1 MHKLYDIFFF
11 HFKGKLYESFRIMN
25 ILKAALFL
33 NKNDY
38 YMEYCVLNVGSS
50 FDLHV
55 HTCRIFFS
63 KLQKIRISKCS
74 CFKTSEQLMN
84 ISVIFTYS
92 SYLLAC
98 HLFKVLDAC
107 NSHQQIKTP
116 YFKKNIKLYTCSVS
130 IMHVHVFIF
139 NNMIF
144 FISPSISLAFRP

>member
-1 MHKLYDIFFF
+1 
-11 HFKGKLYESFRIMN
+11 
-25 ILKAALFL
+25 
-33 NKNDY
+33 
-38 YMEYCVLNVGSS
+38 MEYCVLNVDSS

-92 SYLLAC
+92 SCLLAC

-116 YFKKNIKLYTCSVS
+116 YLKKNIKLYTFSVS

-144 FISPSISLAFRP
+144 FYLSIHISGFQTLSLKKCITILDSQSCDNRKKKY

>member
-1 MHKLYDIFFF
+1 
-11 HFKGKLYESFRIMN
+11 
-25 ILKAALFL
+25 
-33 NKNDY
+33 
-38 YMEYCVLNVGSS
+38 MEYCVLNVGSS

-92 SYLLAC
+92 SCLLAC

-107 NSHQQIKTP
+107 NSHQQIKTCTCI
-116 YFKKNIKLYTCSVS
+116 YIQQHDIFYLSIHIFGFQTLSLKKCITILDSQSCDNSKKKY
-130 IMHVHVFIF
+130 
-139 NNMIF
+139 
-144 FISPSISLAFRP
+144 

>member
-1 MHKLYDIFFF
+1 
-11 HFKGKLYESFRIMN
+11 
-25 ILKAALFL
+25 
-33 NKNDY
+33 
-38 YMEYCVLNVGSS
+38 MEYCVLNVDSS

-92 SYLLAC
+92 SCLLAC

-116 YFKKNIKLYTCSVS
+116 YLKKKYKIIYRQC
-130 IMHVHVFIF
+130 F
-139 NNMIF
+139 NNACTCIYIQQHDIF
-144 FISPSISLAFRP
+144 YLSIHISGFQTLSLKKCITILDSQSCDNSKKKY

>member
-25 ILKAALFL
+25 ILKAALFF

-38 YMEYCVLNVGSS
+38 YMEYCVLNVGSL

-63 KLQKIRISKCS
+63 KLQKFVYQNVHVSRQANNKWIY
-74 CFKTSEQLMN
+74 
-84 ISVIFTYS
+84 VIFTYS
-92 SYLLAC
+92 SCLLAC

-107 NSHQQIKTP
+107 NSHQQINTP
-116 YFKKNIKLYTCSVS
+116 YLKKNIKLYTFSVS

-144 FISPSISLAFRP
+144 FISPSIYLVFRP